1 MMTHQYKK
9 TKLAAAI
16 LAASVAAPASAV
28 SWSAG
33 DWEVSYSGFINSF
46 ANYANDGATGADDNF
61 HLSEGLLPAFHTM
74 KATSPATNGLTGTA
88 QITFA
93 PHTTTSKIVDQQST
107 NNGTIDVRE
116 VFFNVD
122 GSFGTVSVGRTLAL
136 FQRQSIL
143 NDMTLFGV
151 GAFSTREGGGTTLG
165 RIGYGYVYGDFRNRF
180 AWKSPD
186 INGFAIEVGMFDPNE
201 RTTTSETDTPQ
212 FQTELTYNT
221 SFEGGSLNLWAS
233 GIYQEMTQDAGGD
246 VTAQG
251 LSAGGKVAA
260 GGLSVVATMYTGEA
274 IGVFRTMQAISNG
287 VFNTSFTCTL
297 ASCTEAEND
306 GYYLQGMYA
315 LGGGATSVGV
325 SYGEST
331 QDADSAGNASTAH
344 QLTTIGVYHDVN
356 SWLKVVGEYNAQN
369 GHLKQDTVS
378 LGGFIFW

>member
-1 MMTHQYKK
+1 MMTQFKKK

-28 SWSAG
+28 SLSAG

-46 ANYANDGATGADDNF
+46 ANYATDGATGGDDNF
-61 HLSEGLLPAFHTM
+61 HSSEGLLPAFHTM
-74 KATSPATNGLTGTA
+74 KATSPATDGLTGTA

-122 GSFGTVSVGRTLAL
+122 GSFGTISVGRTLAL

-186 INGFAIEVGMFDPNE
+186 LSGFSIEVGIFDPE
-201 RTTTSETDTPQ
+201 EQAASTTAETDTPQ

-233 GIYQEMTQDAGGD
+233 GQYQEMTQDAGGKI
-246 VTAQG
+246 TAEG
-251 LSAGGKVAA
+251 FSFGGKVAA
-260 GGLSVVATMYTGEA
+260 GGLSVVASMYTGEA
-274 IGVFRTMQAISNG
+274 IGVFRTLDAAGGNAFICAG
-287 VFNTSFTCTL
+287 
-297 ASCTEAEND
+297 ASCTEAENE
-306 GYYLQGMYA
+306 GYYLQGMYNF
-315 LGGGATSVGV
+315 GGATTLGV
-325 SYGEST
+325 SYGESM
-331 QDADSAGNASTAH
+331 QDADASGNTSTAH

-356 SWLKVVGEYNAQN
+356 SWLKVVAEYNAQN

>member
-46 ANYANDGATGADDNF
+46 ANYANDGAVGGDDNF

-93 PHTTTSKIVDQQST
+93 PHTTTSKTVDQQSS

-151 GAFSTREGGGTTLG
+151 GAFSTQEGGGTTLG

-186 INGFAIEVGMFDPNE
+186 MNGFSIEVGIFDPEENNA
-201 RTTTSETDTPQ
+201 TAETDTPQ

-221 SFEGGSLNLWAS
+221 TFEGGSLNLWAS
-233 GIYQEMTQDAGGD
+233 GQYQEMTLDAGGD
-246 VTAQG
+246 VKTQG
-251 LSAGGKVAA
+251 VSFGGKVAA

-274 IGVFRTMQAISNG
+274 IGVFRTLDNAG
-287 VFNTSFTCTL
+287 NTNAFACTG
-297 ASCTEAEND
+297 AQCTEAEND
-306 GYYLQGMYA
+306 GYYIQGMYNWN
-315 LGGGATSVGV
+315 GATSLGL
-325 SYGEST
+325 SYGESK
-331 QDADSAGNASTAH
+331 QDADSAGNTSTAH
-344 QLTTIGVYHDVN
+344 QLTTIGIYHDVN

-369 GHLKQDTVS
+369 GHFKQDTVS
-378 LGGFIFW
+378 VGGFIFW

>member
-1 MMTHQYKK
+1 MTHQYKK

-74 KATSPATNGLTGTA
+74 KATSPATGGLTGTA

-93 PHTTTSKIVDQQST
+93 PHTTTSKTVDQQSS

-151 GAFSTREGGGTTLG
+151 GAFSTQEGGGTTLG

-186 INGFAIEVGMFDPNE
+186 MNGFAIEVGIFDPNE
-201 RTTTSETDTPQ
+201 VNFTAETDTPQ

-233 GIYQEMTQDAGGD
+233 GLYQEMTLDAGGD

-251 LSAGGKVAA
+251 VSFGGKVAA

-274 IGVFRTMQAISNG
+274 IGVFRTLDDAGGNAFICAG
-287 VFNTSFTCTL
+287 
-297 ASCTEAEND
+297 ASCTEAENE
-306 GYYLQGMYA
+306 GYYLQGMYNF
-315 LGGGATSVGV
+315 GGATTIGL

-331 QDADSAGNASTAH
+331 QDADSQGNTATDH
-344 QLTTIGVYHDVN
+344 QLATLGVYHDVN

-369 GHLKQDTVS
+369 GHLKQDTIS

>member
-46 ANYANDGATGADDNF
+46 ANYANDGATGGDDNF

-74 KATSPATNGLTGTA
+74 KATSPATGGLTGTA

-93 PHTTTSKIVDQQST
+93 PHTTTSKTVDQQSS

-151 GAFSTREGGGTTLG
+151 GAFSTQEGGGTTLG

-186 INGFAIEVGMFDPNE
+186 MNGFAIEVGIFDPNE
-201 RTTTSETDTPQ
+201 VNFTAETDTPQ

-233 GIYQEMTQDAGGD
+233 GLYQEMTLDAGGD

-251 LSAGGKVAA
+251 LSFGGKVAA

-274 IGVFRTMQAISNG
+274 IGVFRTIQDASATNA
-287 VFNTSFTCTL
+287 FQCTG

-306 GYYLQGMYA
+306 GYYLQGMYNF
-315 LGGGATSVGV
+315 GGATTLGV
-325 SYGEST
+325 SYGESM
-331 QDADSAGNASTAH
+331 QDADSAGNSSNAH

-369 GHLKQDTVS
+369 GHLKQDTIS

>member
-1 MMTHQYKK
+1 MTHQYKK

-46 ANYANDGATGADDNF
+46 ANYANDGATGGDDNF

-93 PHTTTSKIVDQQST
+93 PHTTTSKIVDQQTRT
-107 NNGTIDVRE
+107 NGGTANGGAIDVRE

-151 GAFSTREGGGTTLG
+151 GAFSTQEGGGTTLG

-186 INGFAIEVGMFDPNE
+186 MNGFSLEVGIFDPEENA
-201 RTTTSETDTPQ
+201 TTAETDTPQ
-212 FQTELTYNT
+212 FQTELTYAT
-221 SFEGGSLNLWAS
+221 TFEGGSLNLWAS
-233 GIYQEMTQDAGGD
+233 GQYQEMTLDAGGD
-246 VTAQG
+246 VRTQG
-251 LSAGGKVAA
+251 VSLGGKVAA
-260 GGLSVVATMYTGEA
+260 GGMSVVATMYTGEA
-274 IGVFRTMQAISNG
+274 IGVFRTLDRAGGNAFVCAG
-287 VFNTSFTCTL
+287 

-306 GYYLQGMYA
+306 GYYVQGMYNF
-315 LGGGATSVGV
+315 GGATTLGV

-331 QDADSAGNASTAH
+331 QDAD
-344 QLTTIGVYHDVN
+344 
-356 SWLKVVGEYNAQN
+356 
-369 GHLKQDTVS
+369 
-378 LGGFIFW
+378 